1 MHERQRRVNDAVDA
15 VSERGGEDLL
25 RRHIG
30 DEREACAAGVVAA
43 GPDVRLGKLDVE
55 TCAEGVLVIER
66 GEVQIVEL
74 CDAAFEQRH
83 MLTPARDGVTLA
95 ADADGGEDRV
105 PELAHRLF
113 LGGVWE
119 DLLRP
124 ARNGDG
130 GDAPGASVRHHSV
143 YIGLDGR
150 FAAARARQAVG
161 VYTAQRLGITGGD
174 IEECCALVSI
184 AVEHF
189 CLPDGENVEHGVV
202 RAQKALTV
210 HVVVRPAHHDLAAA
224 DVVGGGGAQ
233 ARKKCALDRAADYD
247 GLALLNVQT
256 HFNEQLCV
264 FSEFIFHGNSS

>member
-1 MHERQRRVNDAVDA
+1 MDERHGGIDHAVDA
-15 VSERGGEDLL
+15 LSERGSEDLL
-25 RRHIG
+25 GRHIG
-30 DEREACAAGVVAA
+30 NEREARAAEIAAA
-43 GPDVRLGKLDVE
+43 GPDVLFGQADVE
-55 TCAEGVLVIER
+55 ARAEGVFVVER
-66 GEVQIVEL
+66 LEVQLVEL
-74 CDAAFEQRH
+74 IDAASQQRR
-83 MLTPARDGVTLA
+83 MLAPALHGVTLA

-161 VYTAQRLGITGGD
+161 VYTAQRLGITGRD

-247 GLALLNVQT
+247 GLAPLNVQT

>member
-1 MHERQRRVNDAVDA
+1 
-15 VSERGGEDLL
+15 
-25 RRHIG
+25 
-30 DEREACAAGVVAA
+30 
-43 GPDVRLGKLDVE
+43 
-55 TCAEGVLVIER
+55 
-66 GEVQIVEL
+66 
-74 CDAAFEQRH
+74 
-83 MLTPARDGVTLA
+83 MLMPARDGVTLA

-105 PELAHRLF
+105 PEFVHRLL
-113 LGGVWE
+113 LGEAGE
-119 DLLRP
+119 DLLCP

-161 VYTAQRLGITGGD
+161 VYTAQRLRITGGD
-174 IEECCALVSI
+174 IEKCCALVSI

-189 CLPDGENVEHGVV
+189 CLPGGKDVEHGVI

-247 GLALLNVQT
+247 GLAPLNVQT

>member
-1 MHERQRRVNDAVDA
+1 MHERQGCVNDAVNA

-30 DEREACAAGVVAA
+30 DERKACAAGVVAA

-83 MLTPARDGVTLA
+83 MLMPACDGVALA

-105 PELAHRLF
+105 PELVHRLL
-113 LGGVWE
+113 LGKSGE

-130 GDAPGASVRHHSV
+130 RDTPGAGIGHYGAYVR
-143 YIGLDGR
+143 LDGR
-150 FAAARARQAVG
+150 LAAARARQAVG
-161 VYTAQRLGITGGD
+161 VYAEQRLRITGGD
-174 IEECCALVSI
+174 IEKCCALVSI

-189 CLPDGENVEHGVV
+189 CLPGGKDVEHGVI
-202 RAQKALTV
+202 RAQKALAFKKII
-210 HVVVRPAHHDLAAA
+210 RPAHHDFAAA
-224 DVVGGGGAQ
+224 DVIGSGGAQ
-233 ARKKCALDRAADYD
+233 ACKIRALDRAADHD
-247 GLALLNVQT
+247 GLTLLHIQT
-256 HFNEQLCV
+256 DFDEEFCI
-264 FSEFIFHGNSS
+264 FSELFFHE